1 MKRFWWFGIW
11 VGVLFTASACNFLV
25 WLGGNPGT
33 AIDTSNS
40 ASESK
45 EALDTTNFID
55 KLTDSGASVEL
66 RESVSQP
73 FLSVQGQI
81 LRVNGEDVQVFEYP
95 DPTVLQADT
104 SQISPDGSSTS
115 TTMITWIATPHFFSS
130 GRLLV
135 LYVGDNDDLL
145 STLEQMLG
153 PQFAGG

>member
-1 MKRFWWFGIW
+1 MASIQS
-11 VGVLFTASACNFLV
+11 TAAPSLSCDSQTSI
-25 WLGGNPGT
+25 GGNPGT

-40 ASESK
+40 ASESE

-55 KLTDSGASVEL
+55 QLTDSGASVEL

-95 DPTVLQADT
+95 DPTAVQADA

-115 TTMITWIATPHFFSS
+115 TTMITCSARWNRF
-130 GRLLV
+130 
-135 LYVGDNDDLL
+135 
-145 STLEQMLG
+145 
-153 PQFAGG
+153 